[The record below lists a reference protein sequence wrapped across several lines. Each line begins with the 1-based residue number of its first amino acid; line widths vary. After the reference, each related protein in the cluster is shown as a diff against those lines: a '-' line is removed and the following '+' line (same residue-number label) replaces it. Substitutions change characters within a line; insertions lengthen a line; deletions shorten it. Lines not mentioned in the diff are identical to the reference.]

1 MDWLWWVGGALVFA
15 LIEII
20 SLDLVLIMFA
30 GGALAAAGVNA
41 AGGPLWLQIL
51 TFAVVSVI
59 LLLTLRP
66 WLLRGLRDRVPLA
79 ETNVAAHVGR
89 AALVVDQVT
98 EVGGR
103 VKLVGEVWT
112 ARTEPDAAAIPAG
125 TDVRVLRIDGATA
138 VVAPLPAEHPRGA

>member
-66 WLLRGLRDRVPLA
+66 WLLRGLRDRVPLT

-89 AALVVDQVT
+89 AALAVDQVT

-112 ARTEPDAAAIPAG
+112 ARTEPDAPPIPAG
-125 TDVRVLRIDGATA
+125 ADVRVLRIDGATA
-138 VVAPLPAEHPRGA
+138 VVAPFPADHPRGT

>member
-1 MDWLWWVGGALVFA
+1 MDWLWWVGAAFLFALV
-15 LIEII
+15 EIV

-51 TFAVVSVI
+51 TFAIVSVV
-59 LLLTLRP
+59 LLVTLRP
-66 WLLRGLRDRVPLA
+66 WLLRHLRDRVPLA

-89 AALVVDQVT
+89 AALVVDRVT
-98 EVGGR
+98 ETGGR

-112 ARTEPDAAAIPAG
+112 ARTEPDAPPIPAG
-125 TDVRVLRIDGATA
+125 ADVRVLRIDGATA
-138 VVAPLPAEHPRGA
+138 VVAPLPAEHPSGP